1 MPGVMRGASLE
12 RKENTQSGSPVF
24 QAARSVTARLS
35 PAESI
40 HFIGGGTDELE
51 VMIGNGADWARAAE
65 AKRDKKQ
72 TPIKAENNPIPITQ
86 NNSISS
92 QAPALTANTTIHNA
106 FGEARRVG
114 HGRVQQIENN
124 KNNKGDHGEETPKP
138 PSMMSM
144 AARRVT
150 LDIEAGTPQESQDTL
165 LSPAKESGSIPA
177 AAKSKHVQKKR
188 QRDEDDE
195 SEAEMMPRSKK
206 SKTPVMASAGTDSSA
221 GQPSKRKREQ
231 KLANDADQIPVSGGS
246 NELEV
251 MIGNGADWAR
261 AAAAKRDKKQT
272 PIKAENYSIPIT
284 QNNSISSESPAPTA
298 NSTIHNTF
306 EEARRVGHGGV
317 QQIAN
322 KTNNKGDDREESPK
336 PPSIRSMAGRR
347 VTLDIE
353 AGTPQEG
360 QDTSVSPA
368 KESGSI
374 PAAAKS
380 MHVQKKRQRDEDD
393 ESEAEMMPRS
403 KKSKTPVMAS
413 AGTDSSAGQS
423 SKRKREQKIAND
435 ADETPVSKKVKI
447 RMISVKEEPT
457 WLEAWIWG
465 NNPAV
470 PASQKQVENQAD
482 WRADD
487 LLGNAEEH
495 LQDMRQNS
503 LHRIDE
509 QERFF
514 DTEETEEDGDKQP
527 ADFDDSGLGEGLQ
540 PYDFAEDHQVSD
552 DDAWMD
558 FSSDSDDDE
567 GSGFDDDTDDDEDS
581 GFDDDTDDDEESDF
595 EANPRD
601 KAEDSPGIVYMR
613 LADFFGCADKA
624 MPPVRTAVRLL
635 DMIRREPD
643 IFEAD
648 MYGAVEIDSIV
659 HSRVDERWRRLDPD
673 YWA

>member
-12 RKENTQSGSPVF
+12 RKKNTQSGSPVF
-24 QAARSVTARLS
+24 QAARSVTPRLS

-40 HFIGGGTDELE
+40 KFIGDGTDELE
-51 VMIGNGADWARAAE
+51 VMIVNGDDWARAAV

-92 QAPALTANTTIHNA
+92 QASATTANTTIHNA

-114 HGRVQQIENN
+114 HGGVQQIENN
-124 KNNKGDHGEETPKP
+124 KNNKGDHGEETPRP

-165 LSPAKESGSIPA
+165 LSPAKETGSIPA
-177 AAKSKHVQKKR
+177 SPKSKHVQKKR
-188 QRDEDDE
+188 QRDEDDESEAEMMPRSKKSKLEVMIGNGADWARAAEAKRDKKHTPIKAENNPIPITQNNSISSQSPAPTANSTIHNTFEEARRVGHGGVQQIANKTNNKGDHREESPKPPSMISMAGRRVTLDIEAGTPQEGQDTSVSPAKESGSNPAAANSMHVQKKRHRDEDDE

-231 KLANDADQIPVSGGS
+231 TLANDADEI
-246 NELEV
+246 
-251 MIGNGADWAR
+251 
-261 AAAAKRDKKQT
+261 
-272 PIKAENYSIPIT
+272 
-284 QNNSISSESPAPTA
+284 
-298 NSTIHNTF
+298 
-306 EEARRVGHGGV
+306 
-317 QQIAN
+317 
-322 KTNNKGDDREESPK
+322 
-336 PPSIRSMAGRR
+336 
-347 VTLDIE
+347 
-353 AGTPQEG
+353 
-360 QDTSVSPA
+360 
-368 KESGSI
+368 
-374 PAAAKS
+374 
-380 MHVQKKRQRDEDD
+380 
-393 ESEAEMMPRS
+393 
-403 KKSKTPVMAS
+403 
-413 AGTDSSAGQS
+413 
-423 SKRKREQKIAND
+423 
-435 ADETPVSKKVKI
+435 PVSKKVKI

-482 WRADD
+482 LRADD

-514 DTEETEEDGDKQP
+514 DTEETEEDRDQQP

-558 FSSDSDDDE
+558 SSSDSDDDE

-581 GFDDDTDDDEESDF
+581 GFDDDTDDDEESEF
-595 EANPRD
+595 ETNPLD
-601 KAEDSPGIVYMR
+601 HAENSPGLLYMR

-624 MPPVRTAVRLL
+624 MPPVRTAIRLL
-635 DMIRREPD
+635 DMLRREPD
-643 IFEAD
+643 ILEAD
-648 MYGAVEIDSIV
+648 MYGAEEIGSIV

>member
-24 QAARSVTARLS
+24 QAARSVTPRLS

-40 HFIGGGTDELE
+40 HFVGGGTDELE
-51 VMIGNGADWARAAE
+51 VTIGNGDDWARAAE

-92 QAPALTANTTIHNA
+92 QAPAPTANTTIHNA

-114 HGRVQQIENN
+114 HGGVQQIEN

-165 LSPAKESGSIPA
+165 LSPAKETGSIPA
-177 AAKSKHVQKKR
+177 SPKSTRVQKKR
-188 QRDEDDE
+188 LRDEDDE
-195 SEAEMMPRSKK
+195 SEAEMMARLKKSKTPVTASAGNDQSGSPVFQAARSVTPRLSPAESIRFIGGDTDELEVMIGNGADWTRAAEAKRDKKQTPIKAENNPIPITQNNSISSQAPASSANTTIHNAFGEARRVGHGGVQQIENNKNNKGDHGEETPKPPSMMSTAARRVTLDIETGSIPGSPKSMHVQKKRLRDEDDQSEAEMMARSKK
-206 SKTPVMASAGTDSSA
+206 SKTPVMASAGNDSSA
-221 GQPSKRKREQ
+221 AQP
-231 KLANDADQIPVSGGS
+231 
-246 NELEV
+246 
-251 MIGNGADWAR
+251 
-261 AAAAKRDKKQT
+261 
-272 PIKAENYSIPIT
+272 
-284 QNNSISSESPAPTA
+284 
-298 NSTIHNTF
+298 
-306 EEARRVGHGGV
+306 
-317 QQIAN
+317 
-322 KTNNKGDDREESPK
+322 
-336 PPSIRSMAGRR
+336 
-347 VTLDIE
+347 
-353 AGTPQEG
+353 
-360 QDTSVSPA
+360 
-368 KESGSI
+368 
-374 PAAAKS
+374 
-380 MHVQKKRQRDEDD
+380 
-393 ESEAEMMPRS
+393 
-403 KKSKTPVMAS
+403 
-413 AGTDSSAGQS
+413 

-435 ADETPVSKKVKI
+435 ADEIPVSKKVKI
-447 RMISVKEEPT
+447 RMIAVKEEPT

-470 PASQKQVENQAD
+470 PASQKQVESQAD
-482 WRADD
+482 LRADD

-514 DTEETEEDGDKQP
+514 DTEETEEDEDQQP
-527 ADFDDSGLGEGLQ
+527 ADFDDSGLGEGLE

-601 KAEDSPGIVYMR
+601 HAEDSPGIVYMR

-624 MPPVRTAVRLL
+624 MPPVRTTLRLL
-635 DMIRREPD
+635 DMLRREPD
-643 IFEAD
+643 ILDAD
-648 MYGAVEIDSIV
+648 MYGAEEVGRIV